1 MGMKQL
7 PKRSGEFLFEIV
19 MRRHELR
26 STMVTSNRPLED
38 WGKLLGDVP
47 SATAILDRFLQST
60 EVIQITGRSFRM
72 RGRKADKQ
80 STEPVA
86 EELENEPK
94 TGKRAHR
101 VGRKRR
107 PKTSKLDHFSPK
119 TWPVLTRP
127 QVAGFNAPTDT
138 LCRVFQLRHDVE
150 LVVRDRLFREA
161 HPPRHILVGPT
172 QHKNQLNAL

>member
-47 SATAILDRFLQST
+47 SATAIPDRFLQST

-94 TGKRAHR
+94 TGQTRPP
-101 VGRKRR
+101 GR
-107 PKTSKLDHFSPK
+107 PKK
-119 TWPVLTRP
+119 TTKNQQIRP
-127 QVAGFNAPTDT
+127 LFTKNLAGFNTPTSG
-138 LCRVFQLRHDVE
+138 RF
-150 LVVRDRLFREA
+150 
-161 HPPRHILVGPT
+161 
-172 QHKNQLNAL
+172 

>member
-1 MGMKQL
+1 LKPEVLILDDMGMRQL
-7 PKRSGEFLFEIV
+7 PKKSGEFLFEIV

-47 SATAILDRFLQST
+47 SATAILDGFLQSA

-72 RGRKADKQ
+72 RGRKADEQ

-94 TGKRAHR
+94 TGQTRPL
-101 VGRKRR
+101 GR
-107 PKTSKLDHFSPK
+107 PKK
-119 TWPVLTRP
+119 TTKKKQQVRP
-127 QVAGFNAPTDT
+127 LFTKTLARFNAPTD
-138 LCRVFQLRHDVE
+138 RFSKS
-150 LVVRDRLFREA
+150 
-161 HPPRHILVGPT
+161 P
-172 QHKNQLNAL
+172 LNASRN